1 MKAAQDWSFIT
12 KEQGL
17 PKLKPQEN
25 RIFHALTA
33 AYSTGQQQEI
43 FGASAN
49 IMRHEKEMCEM
60 ALEELRRLQADGTKP
75 DETLNLIQEHYQTR
89 LRIASDKE
97 GQLRKLAEDSRKLTE
112 DHKKKTQELAEVKRN
127 LMESQTKLR
136 ELAKHTEKLIKKE
149 EELRFIEE
157 GLRKELENNKREMMN
172 GLYEIVVDLEENAP
186 TPNTRNSGSVDV
198 PPAVVTERV
207 EEKTESPLSILSSL
221 PHVPHSEEEAGTLNP
236 AERNPTPA
244 PKATATRIA
253 SPAQKTLFDAIAP
266 KSKPAISPTAI
277 SGQAT
282 IVLASAPVS
291 PSGTLVSAPAPH
303 PVANSLESLLDR
315 SQRARAFE
323 PLKALFNRSLVKTS
337 EGEAICEYF
346 YPVQSSKENRRY
358 VFNSLFTL
366 HALMQVLQRDPTGF
380 HSRLEMVAGDLL
392 SRMDHGRN
400 IAFEDALTV
409 DFNRETLTKLLGLA
423 WKPREQAFMDLAHK
437 VLSRLE
443 SLGAM
448 RSKNLE
454 DQFGRWT
461 AGG

>member
-33 AYSTGQQQEI
+33 AYSSGQQQEI

-60 ALEELRRLQADGTKP
+60 ALEELRRLQADGGKT
-75 DETLNLIQEHYQTR
+75 DETLSLIQEHYQTR

-97 GQLRKLAEDSRKLTE
+97 GQLRKLADDSRKLTE

-136 ELAKHTEKLIKKE
+136 DLAKHTEKLIKKE

-172 GLYEIVVDLEENAP
+172 GLYEIVVDLEENALP
-186 TPNTRNSGSVDV
+186 GRTQENASAPVFV
-198 PPAVVTERV
+198 PSS
-207 EEKTESPLSILSSL
+207 SPQ
-221 PHVPHSEEEAGTLNP
+221 VPHPEEEAATLNP
-236 AERNPTPA
+236 PERMPMPA
-244 PKATATRIA
+244 AKALPVA
-253 SPAQKTLFDAIAP
+253 SPAQKTLFDDASP
-266 KSKPAISPTAI
+266 KAKPAISPSAV

-291 PSGTLVSAPAPH
+291 PSGTLVSAPVPH
-303 PVANSLESLLDR
+303 PVTNSLESLLDR
-315 SQRARAFE
+315 VQRARAFE
-323 PLKALFNRSLVKTS
+323 PLKALFSRSLVKTS
-337 EGEAICEYF
+337 DGEAICEYF
-346 YPVQSSKENRRY
+346 YSVQSSKENRRY
-358 VFNSLFTL
+358 VFNALFTL
-366 HALMQVLQRDPTGF
+366 HALLQVLQRDPTGF

-400 IAFEDALTV
+400 IAFEDALSA

-423 WKPREQAFMDLAHK
+423 WKPREQAFLDLSHR

-454 DQFGRWT
+454 DQFGRWSS
-461 AGG
+461 AG